1 MAVISS
7 STGTTV
13 TYYPSAAGVH
23 VPDDSLIAV
32 SGAAGIS
39 GNLEYKTS
47 ENTWVEVPDS
57 DGNASLAPDYLKPIL
72 GGNGLFVRLKVTQA
86 PTTDAPYAFHVN
98 FDGRR

>member
-1 MAVISS
+1 MAVIL
-7 STGTTV
+7 STTGSTT
-13 TYYPSAAGVH
+13 TYYPNSAGVH

-47 ENTWVEVPDS
+47 ENTWVDVPDS
-57 DGNASLAPDYLKPIL
+57 DGNATLAPEYLKPIL
-72 GGNGLFVRLKVTQA
+72 GGNGLFVRIKVTQA